1 MKKYSNF
8 IFVVIALCF
17 SLLGNAQ
24 GKYILKSG
32 DANGI
37 NKWYMGRQIAQ
48 VMSHYGIDWLEREE
62 RDKEE
67 NTSLLLK
74 NLNVQPGMMIAD
86 IGAGSGY
93 HSSLLSKMVGNGK
106 VYAVDVELEMIAFLQ
121 DRIKAEKTKN
131 VVPILCTEQT
141 IGLPA
146 NSIDLML
153 LVDVYHEFSY
163 PYEMGVA
170 MLEALKPGGKLVLV
184 EPEYKLAPA
193 SKMIGLDGQK
203 MSKSYNNTI
212 ALREPPESVEKK
224 IKTMPTDP
232 ARIRRNDPGNPNHCP
247 VWQLHQ
253 VYSSDEVKA
262 WVETGCKEA
271 KIGCIECKQPVIDAV
286 NKELKPIQER
296 AFHYIEDPDLVKNI
310 VAEGCEKARKL
321 ARETMREVREAMGLS
336 Y

>member
-8 IFVVIALCF
+8 IFVIITLCF

-48 VMSHYGIDWLEREE
+48 VMSHYGIEWLEREE

-74 NLNVQPGMMIAD
+74 NLNVQPGMIIAD

-93 HSSLLSKMVGNGK
+93 HSSLLSKRVGNGK
-106 VYAVDVELEMIAFLQ
+106 VYAVDVELEMIAFLK

-131 VVPILCTEQT
+131 VVPVLSTEQT
-141 IGLPA
+141 VGLPA

-184 EPEYKLAPA
+184 EFRTEDAMVPIKT
-193 SKMIGLDGQK
+193 IHK
-203 MSKSYNNTI
+203 MSEQQSI
-212 ALREPPESVEKK
+212 REF
-224 IKTMPTDP
+224 
-232 ARIRRNDPGNPNHCP
+232 
-247 VWQLHQ
+247 
-253 VYSSDEVKA
+253 KA
-262 WVETGCKEA
+262 AGFIFE
-271 KIGCIECKQPVIDAV
+271 
-286 NKELKPIQER
+286 
-296 AFHYIEDPDLVKNI
+296 KNI
-310 VAEGCEKARKL
+310 SNLPWQHCMVFRKNK
-321 ARETMREVREAMGLS
+321 
-336 Y
+336 